1 MSPSNAGKRK
11 VEASSTAL
19 QTATV
24 NSTPPPGNDPLSRE
38 GDRHDDGASP
48 PVPGDLWPNGKD
60 PKTAINDDKKGS
72 AHPPEAGSSR
82 PAVQRGKKPKEA
94 IHDKNKGNTHPLE
107 SGPSGSMPASSHTDH
122 HESANDP
129 HKTDNDNP
137 HTHDTSAHIS
147 SSQVDPS
154 YNTNSRGRV
163 ATIATGSSA
172 QTSPSELSS
181 QVPKP
186 DTLPS
191 SAPNPEESK
200 AQPQGHHTPTS
211 RAEAIQKPIERREP
225 SLATP
230 TTSSEQG
237 EWDRKVD
244 KALTDCSKRFQ
255 DELDGY
261 PTPVGRRYPTFK
273 MYSKGKLRTK
283 YVFTGICN
291 RESDVKY
298 YRIKFRDF
306 EVERYADALVRLHFQ
321 GVVQV

>member
-1 MSPSNAGKRK
+1 MRPSNAGKHK

-19 QTATV
+19 QTTTV

-48 PVPGDLWPNGKD
+48 PVPGDPWPNGKD

-72 AHPPEAGSSR
+72 AHPPEASSSR
-82 PAVQRGKKPKEA
+82 PAAQRRKKPKEA
-94 IHDKNKGNTHPLE
+94 IHDKNKGNTYPLE
-107 SGPSGSMPASSHTDH
+107 SGPSGSMPASPRTDH
-122 HESANDP
+122 HDSANDP

-137 HTHDTSAHIS
+137 HTPDTSAHIS

-200 AQPQGHHTPTS
+200 AQLQGHHTPTS
-211 RAEAIQKPIERREP
+211 RAEATQKPEERRES

-230 TTSSEQG
+230 TASSEQG
-237 EWDRKVD
+237 GWDRKVNE
-244 KALTDCSKRFQ
+244 AVADCSKRFEE
-255 DELDGY
+255 ELDGY
-261 PTPVGRRYPTFK
+261 PTPVGRIPPTFR
-273 MYSKGKLRTK
+273 MYYKGKLSTR
-283 YVFTGICN
+283 YVFTGLCD
-291 RESDVKY
+291 RESDMRY
-298 YRIKFRDF
+298 YRINFKDF
-306 EVERYADALVRLHFQ
+306 EVERYADSLVRLHFQ
-321 GVVQV
+321 GVGQV